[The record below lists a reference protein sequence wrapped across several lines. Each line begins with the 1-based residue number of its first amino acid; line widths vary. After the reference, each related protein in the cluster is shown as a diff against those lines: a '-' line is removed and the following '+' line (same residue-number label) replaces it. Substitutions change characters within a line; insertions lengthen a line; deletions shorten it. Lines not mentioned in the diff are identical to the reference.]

1 MDTND
6 KNIEPVIDLG
16 FSLGYSNQCI
26 QRRLKNDSGAGAN
39 AASSVDMTFVAT
51 NALSELVW
59 SPKKGLSLKCADG
72 TFSNKKPSLLRG
84 AGPSDMVSGSNA
96 DKAIGKKVFMTPP
109 EESDMRSEVAGRDN
123 PTKFVTSDTGLFPLL
138 SESRHKVK
146 IGNYEFLA
154 GIVYYVLVNVNL

>member
-26 QRRLKNDSGAGAN
+26 QRGLKKDSGPGAGAN

-59 SPKKGLSLKCADG
+59 SPQKGLCLKCADG
-72 TFSNKKPSLLRG
+72 SLSKNPSLLWG
-84 AGPSDMVSGSNA
+84 AGPSNMVSGSSN
-96 DKAIGKKVFMTPP
+96 DKPISKENFWTPLGS
-109 EESDMRSEVAGRDN
+109 SDVNSEVAGRDN
-123 PTKFVTSDTGLFPLL
+123 STKFVTSDKSMFPL
-138 SESRHKVK
+138 SESRYGIK
-146 IGNYEFLA
+146 IGNYVFLA
-154 GIVYYVLVNVNL
+154 DIMYHLLVNIDL